1 MSFKKG
7 KKKQANP
14 NEFSKPGLISQTCNL
29 WNPRF
34 GLNQVSQFP
43 TNLMLKDEIGKKPI
57 LKICQSKT
65 STMKRMRIKSDRK
78 IIEG

>member
-1 MSFKKG
+1 
-7 KKKQANP
+7 
-14 NEFSKPGLISQTCNL
+14 
-29 WNPRF
+29 
-34 GLNQVSQFP
+34 
-43 TNLMLKDEIGKKPI
+43 MLKDEIGKKPI